1 MEVLGEQR
9 KRTAHRHGCQAPH
22 GAQGA
27 VSHDLA
33 QVDEDLD
40 VGVAVLTLADLV
52 DELDPACGADAARG
66 ALATA
71 LGRTELHR
79 EAGLLGHVDGV
90 VEGHDPAVA
99 DQAVAG
105 GLTPCI
111 RSGQRGGNRLLPRRR
126 RPPDQTR
133 QGAAFVKKRTLTRLH
148 VAVGQNMG
156 KARRQA
162 EGLQDTRIGVRRQI
176 IVGDRLARHARHF
189 GGQFGIAVRP
199 VPGQFIG
206 LAVMAFPDRRHRN
219 VTVGHSISTDLVNWQ
234 TVSDALTPSESPA
247 FDSWTTWTGS
257 VIRHGDLWYMF
268 YTGTSREDA
277 GERQSVGLATSP
289 DLYTWTKEE
298 NLPVVAADSRWY
310 KTLSAGYDYEPFRD
324 PWVFKIPGENQWT
337 MLTTAS
343 SIESKSR
350 LDEAVMGVAK
360 SNDLINWTVQ
370 PPLGKPGQGFGETEV
385 FQFEIVDGI
394 PIILFCCGPLWI
406 SDERKAA
413 GEIGGV
419 YSLPVAADL
428 SDVDFNRSVLFP
440 DTSVY
445 ASRLVKD
452 SQGGW
457 NLIAFINE
465 IDGEFVGELSDP
477 IPVTA
482 DPVRGLIPRG

>member
-1 MEVLGEQR
+1 
-9 KRTAHRHGCQAPH
+9 
-22 GAQGA
+22 
-27 VSHDLA
+27 
-33 QVDEDLD
+33 
-40 VGVAVLTLADLV
+40 
-52 DELDPACGADAARG
+52 
-66 ALATA
+66 
-71 LGRTELHR
+71 
-79 EAGLLGHVDGV
+79 
-90 VEGHDPAVA
+90 
-99 DQAVAG
+99 
-105 GLTPCI
+105 
-111 RSGQRGGNRLLPRRR
+111 
-126 RPPDQTR
+126 
-133 QGAAFVKKRTLTRLH
+133 
-148 VAVGQNMG
+148 
-156 KARRQA
+156 
-162 EGLQDTRIGVRRQI
+162 
-176 IVGDRLARHARHF
+176 
-189 GGQFGIAVRP
+189 
-199 VPGQFIG
+199 
-206 LAVMAFPDRRHRN
+206 
-219 VTVGHSISTDLVNWQ
+219 
-234 TVSDALTPSESPA
+234 
-247 FDSWTTWTGS
+247 
-257 VIRHGDLWYMF
+257 MF
-268 YTGTSREDA
+268 YTGTSREDD
-277 GERQSVGLATSP
+277 GQRQTVCAATSP
-289 DLYTWTKEE
+289 DLYTWTKVE

-360 SNDLINWTVQ
+360 SDDLINWTVQ